1 MSKEQTRNK
10 FKWRWSELLHPF
22 LLRQRY
28 LEWKFY
34 NTLADALDN
43 STLRPGFMQRVL
55 KSLKEDEAKA
65 KAELVDRR
73 NQNPSP
79 YEFSR
84 TNYTLSNHN
93 KVLRDV
99 RGYLTHWNIRI
110 ENLGEPNTLILCFN
124 HVDRAKEQFDFEGE
138 LKSLAFFIVDDL
150 IDLDKPKVTTHE
162 VEFRVAKEDWKYIEF
177 DIIKSSTRTFDPI
190 K

>member
-28 LEWKFY
+28 LDWKFY
-34 NTLADALDN
+34 TTLADALDN
-43 STLRPGFMQRVL
+43 STLRPGFMQQVL

-73 NQNPSP
+73 NQNPGP

-93 KVLRDV
+93 KVLRNLK
-99 RGYLTHWNIRI
+99 GYLTHWNIKY
-110 ENLGEPNTLILCFN
+110 GMPTSNTLILCFN
-124 HVDRAKEQFDFEGE
+124 HIDRAKEQFDFEGD

-150 IDLDKPKVTTHE
+150 IDLAAPKATTYE
-162 VEFRVAKEDWKYIEF
+162 VEFKEARDDWRYIEF

-190 K
+190 D